1 MADDL
6 VQEVFTKL
14 WLTRESLPAIGNMN
28 YYLHSIARN
37 YAIDMLRKK
46 IRERKRD
53 LGWQQS
59 LSEETDA
66 AEREMYLDIIDK
78 AVEQLPEQQKKTWVM
93 SRRQQ
98 KKYLE
103 IAAELGVS
111 RETVKTNL
119 QLANAGI
126 TKYVLAHARLTLI
139 LVLLK
144 QL

>member
-14 WLTRESLPAIGNMN
+14 WLTRETLPAIGNMN
-28 YYLHSIARN
+28 NYLHSIARN

-53 LGWQQS
+53 LDWQHS
-59 LSEETDA
+59 LLGESDV
-66 AEREMYLDIIDK
+66 AEREMYLDIIDR
-78 AVEQLPEQQKKTWVM
+78 AVEQLPEQQKKTWLM

-98 KKYLE
+98 KKYIE
-103 IAAELGVS
+103 IATALGVS

-126 TKYVLAHARLTLI
+126 TKYVLANARLTVLLI
-139 LVLLK
+139 LLK
-144 QL
+144 HL

>member
-14 WLTRESLPAIGNMN
+14 WLTRETLPAIGNMN
-28 YYLHSIARN
+28 NYLHSIARN

-53 LGWQQS
+53 LDWQHS
-59 LSEETDA
+59 LLGESDV
-66 AEREMYLDIIDK
+66 AEREMYLDIIDR
-78 AVEQLPEQQKKTWVM
+78 AVEQLPEQQKKTWLM
-93 SRRQQ
+93 SRRQH
-98 KKYLE
+98 KKYIE
-103 IAAELGVS
+103 IATALGIS

-126 TKYVLAHARLTLI
+126 TNMYWPMPG
-139 LVLLK
+139 
-144 QL
+144 

>member
-14 WLTRESLPAIGNMN
+14 WLTRETLPAIGNMN
-28 YYLHSIARN
+28 NYLHSIARN

-53 LGWQQS
+53 LDWQHS
-59 LSEETDA
+59 LLGESDV
-66 AEREMYLDIIDK
+66 AEREMYLDIIDR
-78 AVEQLPEQQKKTWVM
+78 AVEQLPEQQKKTWLM

-98 KKYLE
+98 KKYIE
-103 IAAELGVS
+103 IATALGVS

-126 TKYVLAHARLTLI
+126 TKYVLANARLTVLLI
-139 LVLLK
+139 LLK
-144 QL
+144 HF